1 MTRANQRGEKKCYSG
16 AETPISRS
24 VQAGVGMVEC
34 VMKALAPELTNGLQG
49 LLQLHKAVNWLF
61 KKIVLCSYKV
71 RTY

>member
-49 LLQLHKAVNWLF
+49 LLQLHKD